1 MENIQSHI
9 DKNKID
15 LYDAGISSQ
24 RRRYLECELDDLL
37 QYQEN
42 HPNEIHDPTKFEL
55 FCDAH
60 PEALEC
66 RIYEN

>member
-1 MENIQSHI
+1 MESIQAHI
-9 DKNKID
+9 DKNKVD

-37 QYQEN
+37 QYQQN
-42 HPNEIHDPTKFEL
+42 HPNETQDPTSFEL

>member
-1 MENIQSHI
+1 MESIQAHI
-9 DKNKID
+9 DKNKVD

-37 QYQEN
+37 HYHEK
-42 HPNEIHDPTKFEL
+42 HPNDTHDPTGLEL